1 MSKLIANC
9 KMKEPASTPA
19 SSRVTCHR
27 SPAATALGCVSPDS
41 SKASE
46 SIGSVKSGQLEGFDA
61 DATRYSIEP
70 TRFAIMFALMM
81 EHGSLTWNRLKV

>member
-9 KMKEPASTPA
+9 KMKEPASKPA

-46 SIGSVKSGQLEGFDA
+46 SIGSVNQGNSRA
-61 DATRYSIEP
+61 SMRMRRATRSSRP
-70 TRFAIMFALMM
+70 VSQLCS
-81 EHGSLTWNRLKV
+81 H